1 MGNYV
6 NHEVI
11 IPKFTIADVSGVTF
25 GGFGVDKYI
34 CSQPFQ
40 STRPRGAR
48 LFTANKLQI
57 LTFILFY
64 RETSLFRLYNI
75 NFSKSLLQILSY
87 FKGIQPP
94 RT

>member
-1 MGNYV
+1 MFQSTRPRGARQHRIVYRPASPV
-6 NHEVI
+6 
-11 IPKFTIADVSGVTF
+11 
-25 GGFGVDKYI
+25 
-34 CSQPFQ
+34 FQ